1 MGLVAGAGGVLAAVG
16 AVVVGSVAGSVV
28 VVVVALEERVVRRTV
43 GETTADAHTAA
54 AVAISDEGVSLLRTA
69 TERHGDGVALRVAAA
84 HRLAPP
90 VLSHDNSF
98 WSRAE
103 NEFSAKWGVSSPMAL
118 GETPTL
124 ADTKADIYI
133 YINTRTKRQEI
144 LSIFWHK
151 NTVTP
156 VVVAAVCVSSC
167 NNVTMTFNSA
177 LLLAKLDLL
186 P

>member
-1 MGLVAGAGGVLAAVG
+1 MARAGGVLAAVG
-16 AVVVGSVAGSVV
+16 TVVVGSVARPVV

-103 NEFSAKWGVSSPMAL
+103 NKSSAKRCVDSTQA
-118 GETPTL
+118 
-124 ADTKADIYI
+124 
-133 YINTRTKRQEI
+133 NTRCE
-144 LSIFWHK
+144 S
-151 NTVTP
+151 
-156 VVVAAVCVSSC
+156 
-167 NNVTMTFNSA
+167 
-177 LLLAKLDLL
+177 
-186 P
+186 

>member
-98 WSRAE
+98 WSWAE
-103 NEFSAKWGVSSPMAL
+103 K
-118 GETPTL
+118 
-124 ADTKADIYI
+124 
-133 YINTRTKRQEI
+133 INPPQNGA
-144 LSIFWHK
+144 SI
-151 NTVTP
+151 
-156 VVVAAVCVSSC
+156 
-167 NNVTMTFNSA
+167 
-177 LLLAKLDLL
+177 
-186 P
+186 

>member
-1 MGLVAGAGGVLAAVG
+1 MTGAGGVLAAVS

-28 VVVVALEERVVRRTV
+28 VVVVALEERVVRRTRLIAYTTRIIVVALEERVVRRTV

-103 NEFSAKWGVSSPMAL
+103 NEFSAKWDASSPMAL

-124 ADTKADIYI
+124 ADTKADIYQ
-133 YINTRTKRQEI
+133 Y
-144 LSIFWHK
+144 
-151 NTVTP
+151 
-156 VVVAAVCVSSC
+156 
-167 NNVTMTFNSA
+167 
-177 LLLAKLDLL
+177 
-186 P
+186 